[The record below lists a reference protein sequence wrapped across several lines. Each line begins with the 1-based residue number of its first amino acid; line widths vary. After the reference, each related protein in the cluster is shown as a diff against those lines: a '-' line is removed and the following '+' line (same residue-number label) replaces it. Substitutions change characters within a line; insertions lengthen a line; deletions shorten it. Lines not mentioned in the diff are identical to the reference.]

1 MKRPLLL
8 RVTAILLLGLVSLF
22 TTTPL
27 LLGQDVPDKALVI
40 YSHDANQQVTKR
52 YFTIS
57 EVDSILFV
65 SKTLKQPI
73 TFEVSDVIAT
83 SSSLS
88 ISVVPSDD
96 TTTYYIG
103 VDNKEHYDQHFTS
116 DKAYLDNKLKVLN
129 AMAGAHGQT
138 LSEYLQTILKRG
150 AATHK
155 EDDLYSDTEYYIC
168 IFGLSTSGEVTSPLY
183 KQEVKTLPFTPTGDT
198 TFELQLTAQTA
209 SSLTVQVTPSDVS
222 TNYFY
227 GILTKEQYAT
237 YKSPEEA
244 VSDLIFNAEL
254 TTDVDWSDPQNTL
267 RGAQTITLS
276 NLKSETEYVLLVFGI
291 SAEGEQTTTAAILQ
305 AKTSGDALFL
315 ESPIPFG
322 SKYEAI
328 AAYEASKGSMLDS
341 DLSGSQGMEYM
352 YVYRVQEAPSLM
364 RIYFVSQDGAGE
376 LNEYWAVEDRYSS
389 VFEMMDGQLIL
400 SKSFVATLTQAGY
413 TAPVLGEGSNYL
425 SSKGDQY
432 DLMIMPTK
440 GGDLGISQEKI
451 VVLDFAPRG
460 ELLPKSTGFLALQ
473 RINSRS
479 RDRRLPDN

>member
-1 MKRPLLL
+1 M
-8 RVTAILLLGLVSLF
+8 
-22 TTTPL
+22 
-27 LLGQDVPDKALVI
+27 
-40 YSHDANQQVTKR
+40 
-52 YFTIS
+52 
-57 EVDSILFV
+57 
-65 SKTLKQPI
+65 
-73 TFEVSDVIAT
+73 
-83 SSSLS
+83 
-88 ISVVPSDD
+88 
-96 TTTYYIG
+96 
-103 VDNKEHYDQHFTS
+103 
-116 DKAYLDNKLKVLN
+116 
-129 AMAGAHGQT
+129 
-138 LSEYLQTILKRG
+138 
-150 AATHK
+150 
-155 EDDLYSDTEYYIC
+155 
-168 IFGLSTSGEVTSPLY
+168 
-183 KQEVKTLPFTPTGDT
+183 
-198 TFELQLTAQTA
+198 
-209 SSLTVQVTPSDVS
+209 
-222 TNYFY
+222 
-227 GILTKEQYAT
+227 
-237 YKSPEEA
+237 
-244 VSDLIFNAEL
+244 